1 MKHAILHFSEPVF
14 EPESRQ
20 IQYLQRT
27 CKNKSHRSVL
37 LKDSIYLKL
46 SLPDSYDRLVWYHS
60 GWAREFTRQESA
72 LSESFSFANEKGR
85 GSAECAPFFVVNYE
99 SCWRL
104 EAEITKWNYAA
115 KMAGQ
120 S

>member
-1 MKHAILHFSEPVF
+1 MKHAILHFAEPVF

-60 GWAREFTRQESA
+60 GWAREFTRHD
-72 LSESFSFANEKGR
+72 
-85 GSAECAPFFVVNYE
+85 
-99 SCWRL
+99 
-104 EAEITKWNYAA
+104 
-115 KMAGQ
+115 
-120 S
+120 

>member
-27 CKNKSHRSVL
+27 CKNKSRRSVL

-46 SLPDSYDRLVWYHS
+46 SLPDSYDRLVPKAIETGYKIVIAS
-60 GWAREFTRQESA
+60 ILNFDENGC
-72 LSESFSFANEKGR
+72 K
-85 GSAECAPFFVVNYE
+85 
-99 SCWRL
+99 
-104 EAEITKWNYAA
+104 
-115 KMAGQ
+115 
-120 S
+120 